1 MKYQEIIA
9 IDPDCELSGVACVDT
24 RNGEIEVFKKS
35 FGEVLDYLKEKLQ
48 EAGTPQG
55 KLFKVVIEA
64 GWLIEGNW
72 HVKVNK
78 YMTPNKAAAMGRSV
92 GRNHQTGILMHE
104 LCKRYMIP
112 VELQPPPKKCW
123 EGKDGKITQREIEQV
138 TEHPKLPRMNQD
150 QRDAL
155 LIAWVHSQLPMKA
168 VTVQAKNNAGTLKR
182 QR

>member
-35 FGEVLDYLKEKLQ
+35 FGEVFDYLKEKLQ

-72 HVKVNK
+72 HVKLNK
-78 YMTPNKAAAMGRSV
+78 
-92 GRNHQTGILMHE
+92 
-104 LCKRYMIP
+104 
-112 VELQPPPKKCW
+112 
-123 EGKDGKITQREIEQV
+123 
-138 TEHPKLPRMNQD
+138 
-150 QRDAL
+150 
-155 LIAWVHSQLPMKA
+155 
-168 VTVQAKNNAGTLKR
+168 
-182 QR
+182 